1 MCRVCAGIE
10 VGLTCMVRCG
20 TCWLVSAGWRP
31 GNEALV
37 RLVTEMLA
45 LRTRP
50 STDRV
55 HQRGVRDITFFLGH
69 FCGTTLPATAE
80 DVLGYC
86 GYAVELREYRLDSS
100 SSCGL
105 VDSAGERC
113 LVPNPCHAKP
123 VLVLLVVL
131 DKNYK
136 RPSQAKC
143 CWTLVQWVT
152 IRRYL
157 RVFYRLRRVG
167 AGVAIEFFSPPD
179 LSVPHVVVV
188 RGDEDLAPYVRGRLE
203 KDKNVNARKPRY
215 FYMPEHIPGLDISPV
230 SMLEEYIIRE
240 GVPSGGLLFLAPKG
254 ATGWYPGPYTGHG
267 RAFVR
272 AYRRAYPDAEDHRCY
287 GGGSARKSLGQWLD
301 ICGWASGWG
310 SRMISD
316 VGGGV
321 VERAVELVK
330 KMYGDCDVPIVSM
343 TFDGVTVYDP
353 LRMARNTDLQDYD
366 SDTDHVLSDYSDES
380 SDEDLSD

>member
-1 MCRVCAGIE
+1 MPGRSFEPRGCNPSSKTCPNCRPA
-10 VGLTCMVRCG
+10 
-20 TCWLVSAGWRP
+20 AF
-31 GNEALV
+31 
-37 RLVTEMLA
+37 
-45 LRTRP
+45 
-50 STDRV
+50 RV
-55 HQRGVRDITFFLGH
+55 AFFLGH

-100 SSCGL
+100 SVRTYLGGVSAWHAELDEVVQSCGL

-113 LVPNPCHAKP
+113 SVPNPCHAKP

-136 RPSQAKC
+136 RPSRAKG

-152 IRRYL
+152 IRRFGFDLSRRSGRHQLLVFTFCTVGCLRPGGTRYL

-188 RGDEDLAPYVRGRLE
+188 RGDGGLAPYVRGRLE
-203 KDKNVNARKPRY
+203 KDKNVDARKPRY

-230 SMLEEYIIRE
+230 SMPEEYIIRE
-240 GVPSGGLLFLAPKG
+240 GVPSGGLLFSAPKG

-272 AYRRAYPDAEDHRCY
+272 AYKRAYPDAEDHRCY
-287 GGGSARKSLGQWLD
+287 GGGSARKSLGQWLWTY
-301 ICGWASGWG
+301 GWA

-316 VGGGV
+316 VGGWYTPKVAMDLYFTTHRTTILQALQQLGSV
-321 VERAVELVK
+321 NSLVAV
-330 KMYGDCDVPIVSM
+330 SH
-343 TFDGVTVYDP
+343 
-353 LRMARNTDLQDYD
+353 LR
-366 SDTDHVLSDYSDES
+366 
-380 SDEDLSD
+380 